1 MVQWEDEILKVSLK
15 KGRYNMPE
23 NRTRRLTHG
32 AMMVAIFTVLLAV
45 STYIPLTSILITW
58 VLPLPIA
65 WYSAKYN
72 MSSSVAVTIA
82 GIMLSFIVG
91 GGFLA
96 LPVAFMY
103 AVIGLVLGTMLR
115 LKKNKATIF
124 LATSGAILATFAIVY
139 FAFVKILNIN
149 IIQQTLDLS
158 MQSFDTSRKM
168 MEASNVP
175 ADQLASFEKQLEL
188 MEKTAT
194 YLVPSL
200 LVFAVLGIAF
210 IILAV
215 NLPLL
220 KRLKLE
226 VPKFKPF
233 RYMQLPRSILWYYFI
248 VLIISLF
255 VRPEEG
261 TYLYVAILNLSSI
274 LTMLLALQGLS
285 LIHFFILEKGMPKG
299 VVVIATIIALPFLQ
313 FVSLIG
319 LVDLGFNVRGFITGE
334 TKK

>member
-1 MVQWEDEILKVSLK
+1 
-15 KGRYNMPE
+15 MPE

-233 RYMQLPRSILWYYFI
+233 RYMQLPRSILWYY
-248 VLIISLF
+248 LITLTLSLF